1 MKQLVV
7 PGGSR
12 SGSRIVLTGREHHY
26 LARVRRVV
34 KGEQLA
40 GLDGESHLVMEVVE
54 VAADQTVLRV
64 VEEKIGTPSSGPQIT
79 LFPFLLKARKLDDVI
94 RQACEAGVTS
104 IVPVVGDHCISK
116 TDDEDGPKKTARWNA
131 IAKEAAQQSGN
142 QRVCLVHQPI
152 PSKRIA
158 EHWGGVG
165 PLLFFH
171 QAPLDKGSLHG
182 YLFSRPTSV
191 GLIVGPEG
199 GLSTGEVELFRS
211 QGALPV
217 WLGAFVLRA
226 ETASLYAVAAV
237 NTILQETPEWTIP
250 TSAT

>member
-1 MKQLVV
+1 VKQLVI

-26 LARVRRVV
+26 LARVRRVA

-40 GLDGESHLVMEVVE
+40 GLDGETHLVLVVVE
-54 VAADQTVLRV
+54 VEADHTTLKVL
-64 VEEKIGTPSSGPQIT
+64 EEKLPTPTTGPQIT
-79 LFPFLLKARKLDDVI
+79 LFPFLLKARKLDDVV
-94 RQACEAGVTS
+94 RQACEAGVTD
-104 IVPVVGDHCISK
+104 IVPVVGDHCVSR
-116 TDDEDGPKKTARWNA
+116 TDDDDGPKKTLRWNA

-142 QRVCLVHQPI
+142 QRVCRVHQPI
-152 PSKRIA
+152 ASKEIA
-158 EHWGGVG
+158 DHWGGIG

-199 GLSTGEVELFRS
+199 GLSTAEVELFRS
-211 QGALPV
+211 QGAQPV

-250 TSAT
+250 TSQT